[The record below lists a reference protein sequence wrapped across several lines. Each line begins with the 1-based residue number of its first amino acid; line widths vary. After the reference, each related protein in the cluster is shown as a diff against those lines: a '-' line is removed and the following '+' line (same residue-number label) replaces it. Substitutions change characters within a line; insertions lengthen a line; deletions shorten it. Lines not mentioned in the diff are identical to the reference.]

1 MFAGCSLS
9 VCRLFDECMLRNF
22 SILFPLFTI
31 PFPED
36 YHPFAEG
43 ALEYEY
49 RYEQEEYKKL
59 TPQIYRLAG

>member
-1 MFAGCSLS
+1 MTLS
-9 VCRLFDECMLRNF
+9 VAF
-22 SILFPLFTI
+22 LFPLFTI

-49 RYEQEEYKKL
+49 
-59 TPQIYRLAG
+59 